1 MVIIFPQSQQLQDK
15 SEKEKKNHFKFDYT
29 YLSNLNLIDLFRS
42 LTSQISI
49 HLANKILRY

>member
-15 SEKEKKNHFKFDYT
+15 SEKEKNHFKFDYT